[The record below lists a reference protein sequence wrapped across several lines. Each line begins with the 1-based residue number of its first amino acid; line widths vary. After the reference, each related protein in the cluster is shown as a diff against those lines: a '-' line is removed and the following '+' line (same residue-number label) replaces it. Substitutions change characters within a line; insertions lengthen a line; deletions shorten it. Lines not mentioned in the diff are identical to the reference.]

1 MIYERGEFGIFPA
14 KLIEGMTPNQQV
26 VLSWLIYHTNSK
38 TGACFPSHTTL
49 CKETGI
55 KSRTT
60 MIQTLNEL
68 ENLGYIFKDKADNGR
83 GGYLRNQYKVFIKGG
98 KLRSDIEQDY
108 VQELDTNHKKE
119 NQKNYNIELFEKCWV
134 DYERKGNK
142 QIALRYW
149 KKLSTEEQQLV
160 HDNIHSYKSS
170 REYQYRKDFQG
181 WINPANKIF
190 AGEIER
196 KEIRSI

>member
-1 MIYERGEFGIFPA
+1 MIYENGEFGLFPA
-14 KLIEGMTPNQQV
+14 KLLKGMTPNQQV

-38 TGACFPSHTTL
+38 TGVCFPSHTTL

-55 KSRTT
+55 RSRTT

-68 ENLGYIFKDKADNGR
+68 ESLGYIFKDKTDNGR
-83 GGYLRNQYKVFIKGG
+83 GGYVRNQYKVFIKRGQP
-98 KLRSDIEQDY
+98 RSNTEQDH
-108 VQELDTNHKKE
+108 VQGLDTNHKKE

-142 QIALRYW
+142 QMALRYW
-149 KKLSTEEQQLV
+149 KKLSTSDQQAV
-160 HDNIHSYKSS
+160 HNSIPVYKSS
-170 REYQYRKDFQG
+170 RDKQYTKDFQG
-181 WINPANKIF
+181 WINPVNRMW
-190 AGEIER
+190 EDEVEV